1 MTLKPRMMR
10 RKKTKPRAKRALEG
24 NENPRSEAIQCKRFV
39 RIDRSR
45 KRLPI
50 TIHNKAYLSFK
61 YLLRTRSK
69 TRSRRRLDPMMVKRV
84 NLVLI
89 PCSP

>member
-1 MTLKPRMMR
+1 MMR
-10 RKKTKPRAKRALEG
+10 RKKTKPRTKRALEG
-24 NENPRSEAIQCKRFV
+24 NENPRSEEIQRKRSV
-39 RIDRSR
+39 WIDRSR

-50 TIHNKAYLSFK
+50 TIHNKAYLSLK

-69 TRSRRRLDPMMVKRV
+69 TRSRRRLDPRMVKKV
-84 NLVLI
+84 NLALI

>member
-1 MTLKPRMMR
+1 VTTLKPRMMR
-10 RKKTKPRAKRALEG
+10 RKKIKPRTKRALEG
-24 NENPRSEAIQCKRFV
+24 SENPRSEEIQCKRSA
-39 RIDRSR
+39 RIDRRR
-45 KRLPI
+45 KRLPV

-69 TRSRRRLDPMMVKRV
+69 TRSRRRLDPTMVKTV

-89 PCSP
+89 PCP